1 MPQQQH
7 ANAKRS
13 HGWMGIHRGHQAR
26 PLERLAEWGILGVS
40 FSTIAVIF
48 LIFIFVGKEA
58 WPLVTGR
65 VSSAAVKD
73 VIPAQEIETRPIAD
87 LFAYLEIS
95 DADARDKIRQLA
107 AGLATELRET
117 PAGELPAKL
126 KTGPDVVRERLL
138 AAFPADFD
146 RAATRLSTTVPNLN
160 AQSIPALRE
169 LVGVQLRD
177 WLQTLMEIRQEAL
190 SEIPASVKSDPDAR
204 VNTTR
209 WRYLLKPH
217 QWADYDKPEY
227 IWQPIGNIHKYN
239 IVPLVVGTLK
249 TTLIGLLF
257 AVPLALGAA
266 IYVSQLARP
275 RMKEWIKPGIELLS
289 GIPSVVMG
297 TFALIVMATFL
308 QKLFGYQV
316 RLNAFV
322 AGIALG
328 LAVIPLVFS
337 IAEDALTSVPRT
349 YTQAALALGASKW
362 QAAYQV
368 VLPSALPGVFA
379 AIVLGF
385 GRAIGETMIV
395 LLVCSAS
402 VMSWDIFDS
411 ARSITATIAA
421 EMAEAVSGGHHYRIL
436 FLLGALLFAVTFVT
450 NLIGDFVMHHY
461 KAKLEGKRA

>member
-1 MPQQQH
+1 
-7 ANAKRS
+7 
-13 HGWMGIHRGHQAR
+13 MGIHRGHQAR
-26 PLERLAEWGILGVS
+26 PVERIFEWLIFGVS
-40 FSTIAVIF
+40 FSTIAIVF

-58 WPLVTGR
+58 LPVVFGKE
-65 VSSAAVKD
+65 SSAAIKD
-73 VIPAQEIETRPIAD
+73 VIPS
-87 LFAYLEIS
+87 S
-95 DADARDKIRQLA
+95 DIDKVS
-107 AGLATELRET
+107 
-117 PAGELPAKL
+117 PAKL
-126 KTGPDVVRERLL
+126 QEYLELTPAQFKAMDKETLVSLMQVRE
-138 AAFPADFD
+138 
-146 RAATRLSTTVPNLN
+146 
-160 AQSIPALRE
+160 
-169 LVGVQLRD
+169 
-177 WLQTLMEIRQEAL
+177 EAL
-190 SEIPASVKSDPDAR
+190 AELPENMRKDKDAR
-204 VNTTR
+204 INTTE
-209 WRYLLKPH
+209 WQYLVKPH
-217 QWADYDKPEY
+217 QWTGYDKPEY
-227 IWQPIGNIHKYN
+227 IWQPVGNIHKYN
-239 IVPLVVGTLK
+239 LVPLIVGSLK
-249 TTLIGLLF
+249 TTLVGLLF

-275 RMKEWIKPGIELLS
+275 RVKEWVKPGIELLS

-297 TFALIVMATFL
+297 TFAMLVMATFL
-308 QKLFGYQV
+308 QKLFGYEV

-402 VMSWDIFDS
+402 VMSWNVFDS
-411 ARSITATIAA
+411 ARSITTTIAA

-436 FLLGALLFAVTFVT
+436 FLLGAMLFAVTFIT
-450 NLIGDFVMHHY
+450 NLIGDVVMHHF
-461 KAKLEGKRA
+461 KAKLEGKRG